1 MKPDVRINNVKSPRA
16 NEVRTND
23 FQMKNVP
30 SPRCWKTSVLHVF
43 VLFNIITVVFLFHN
57 LMGSTVFSLKMR
69 TKKKKSMPKPF
80 FKEAMKF
87 FKVFFFHFKNMV
99 QGVFYLTNF
108 DSSLIQGKIKYM
120 FIWTFINN
128 ILWEDFFTK
137 RIRWLFQ
144 KMFKVSALILQT
156 KVARF
161 SWTYYLWNF

>member
-1 MKPDVRINNVKSPRA
+1 M
-16 NEVRTND
+16 
-23 FQMKNVP
+23 
-30 SPRCWKTSVLHVF
+30 
-43 VLFNIITVVFLFHN
+43 LFNIITVVFLFHN

-120 FIWTFINN
+120 FI
-128 ILWEDFFTK
+128 
-137 RIRWLFQ
+137 
-144 KMFKVSALILQT
+144 
-156 KVARF
+156 
-161 SWTYYLWNF
+161 